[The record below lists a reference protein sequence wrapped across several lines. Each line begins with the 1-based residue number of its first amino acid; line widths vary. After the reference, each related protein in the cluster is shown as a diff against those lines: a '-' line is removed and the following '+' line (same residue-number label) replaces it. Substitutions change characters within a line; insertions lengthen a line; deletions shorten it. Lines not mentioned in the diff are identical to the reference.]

1 METVDHLL
9 LTSDQG
15 LGEYSIQA
23 SVPSPG
29 VNVLCANMSS
39 DEIAPMI
46 YGAEW
51 PSFNGTVPNVTSWQ
65 V

>member
-1 METVDHLL
+1 METVDPPI

-39 DEIAPMI
+39 DEMAPMV
-46 YGAEW
+46 YGAQW
-51 PSFNGTVPNVTSWQ
+51 PSFNGTAPNATSW
-65 V
+65 

>member
-1 METVDHLL
+1 METVDPLF
-9 LTSDQG
+9 LTSHQG

-39 DEIAPMI
+39 AEMAPMV
-46 YGAEW
+46 YATW
-51 PSFNGTVPNVTSWQ
+51 PSFNGTVPNATSW
-65 V
+65 